1 MEKVYIENA
10 KKHTDKVCPTFN
22 KKIDLNISIGTHLES
37 IFHRTSSAVQIH
49 LHLPLYVV
57 MHIVVTVQPSIDNII
72 LWVSARGRSSRVVTY
87 RIRVSDITDGR
98 LYC

>member
-37 IFHRTSSAVQIH
+37 IFHRTNANPCILVFI
-49 LHLPLYVV
+49 L
-57 MHIVVTVQPSIDNII
+57 QPSIEQPFQNKFTFQII
-72 LWVSARGRSSRVVTY
+72 ELAKFDVRT
-87 RIRVSDITDGR
+87 
-98 LYC
+98 

>member
-37 IFHRTSSAVQIH
+37 IFHRTSSAVQKYCFCKCVLFH
-49 LHLPLYVV
+49 VSKKRERDCVLELD
-57 MHIVVTVQPSIDNII
+57 QPRYDYSKF
-72 LWVSARGRSSRVVTY
+72 
-87 RIRVSDITDGR
+87 
-98 LYC
+98 